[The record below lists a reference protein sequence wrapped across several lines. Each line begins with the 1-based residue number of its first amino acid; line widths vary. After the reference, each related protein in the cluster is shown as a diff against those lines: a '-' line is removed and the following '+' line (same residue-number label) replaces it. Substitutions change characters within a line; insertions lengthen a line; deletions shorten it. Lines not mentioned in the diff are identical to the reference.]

1 MEVRLID
8 ASFLQMEVDAA
19 EKRHRTRSKGVRGTA
34 HSHGISCSLNLRSN
48 PFPHFQSITESFYC
62 LSRIITDVSSDE
74 QGLLI
79 GQVKQDLW
87 GWKISLLIIIW
98 FHCVMKLM
106 LRCFLTNCFSLF
118 FLSLFVVAVE
128 AAQELFRSVCIQYGN
143 HQLNSP
149 CNTVY
154 NLFIFIMWCFS
165 EWNWI
170 LKVKQGI
177 EFWYTLLLK
186 VYK

>member
-1 MEVRLID
+1 MEVRLIA

-74 QGLLI
+74 HGLLI

-98 FHCVMKLM
+98 FHCVMKRM
-106 LRCFLTNCFSLF
+106 LRCFLTNCFRF
-118 FLSLFVVAVE
+118 FGFFFFFSVAVE

-143 HQLNSP
+143 HSIKLTMLYSLQPIYFHN
-149 CNTVY
+149 VMY
-154 NLFIFIMWCFS
+154 
-165 EWNWI
+165 
-170 LKVKQGI
+170 
-177 EFWYTLLLK
+177 FW
-186 VYK
+186 VIHFF

>member
-74 QGLLI
+74 HGLLI

-98 FHCVMKLM
+98 FYCVMKLM
-106 LRCFLTNCFSLF
+106 LRCSLTNCFSLF
-118 FLSLFVVAVE
+118 FFSFFFCSCRGGCTRAVQVSLHTVWE
-128 AAQELFRSVCIQYGN
+128 SSIK
-143 HQLNSP
+143 

-154 NLFIFIMWCFS
+154 NLFIFIMWCIS

-177 EFWYTLLLK
+177 AFWYTLLLK
-186 VYK
+186 AY